1 MSKKIATFSQF
12 NKLNEAGWDS
22 IDEDFDE
29 IVVNGVTL
37 WITSV
42 CVYDTPNDISYDVF
56 VKPTEEELIKM
67 GVWSVGYFDEDEE
80 DRRMYIY
87 SGNKELT
94 KKELKA
100 MGAETVR
107 DIDDQDIAD
116 YFRADY
122 DKKMPSDVMT
132 AEQFIELVKGV
143 DFNAEQLGLGDIHL
157 LSDEGA
163 PGYRLLG
170 RLGSFKNK

>member
-1 MSKKIATFSQF
+1 MSKNIATFSQF

-22 IDEDFDE
+22 IDEDFGE
-29 IVVNGVTL
+29 IVVNGVSL
-37 WITSV
+37 WTTSV

-56 VKPTEEELIKM
+56 VKPTEEDLIKM

-87 SGNKELT
+87 GNSKELT
-94 KKELKA
+94 KKELRA

-107 DIDDQDIAD
+107 DIDDQDIVD
-116 YFRADY
+116 YFNADY
-122 DKKMPSDVMT
+122 DTKIPSDVLT
-132 AEQFIELVKGV
+132 AEQFIEIVKGV
-143 DFNAEQLGLGDIHL
+143 YFNTEQLGLGDIHL
-157 LSDEGA
+157 MNDEAA

-170 RLGSFKNK
+170 RLGTFKNK

>member
-12 NKLNEAGWDS
+12 NRLNEAGWDS
-22 IDEDFDE
+22 AFSAGY

-37 WITSV
+37 FIKSV
-42 CVYDTPNDISYDVF
+42 CFYDTPNDISYDAF
-56 VKPTEEELIKM
+56 VNPTEEDLTKM

-87 SGNKELT
+87 GNSKELT

-107 DIDDQDIAD
+107 DIDDQDIVD
-116 YFRADY
+116 YFSADY
-122 DKKMPSDVMT
+122 DNKIPSDVMT

-143 DFNAEQLGLGDIHL
+143 DFNTEQLGLGDIHL
-157 LSDEGA
+157 MSDEAA

-170 RLGSFKNK
+170 RLGAFKNK